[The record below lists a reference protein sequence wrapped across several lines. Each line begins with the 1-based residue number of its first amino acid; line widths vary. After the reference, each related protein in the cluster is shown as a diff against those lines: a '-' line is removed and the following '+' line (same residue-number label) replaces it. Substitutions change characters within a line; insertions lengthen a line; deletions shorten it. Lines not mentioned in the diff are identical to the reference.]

1 MKLYTIGFTKKNAE
15 QFFSLLEKSQITTLL
30 DIRLNNVS
38 QLAGYTKRDDL
49 CFFLKKILNVKYIHS
64 IKLAPTKQILDDFK
78 SNKMS
83 WEKYEREYYKLLE
96 ERNIKSLFPTIVD
109 FNKDTICFLCSE
121 EKPTHCHRRLLAEY
135 LKRNLSQNI
144 EIIHL

>member
-15 QFFSLLEKSQITTLL
+15 QFFSLLEKAQITTLL

-78 SNKMS
+78 SNKIS
-83 WEKYEREYYKLLE
+83 WEKYEIEYYKLLE

-109 FNKDTICFLCSE
+109 FNKDTICLLCSE